1 MRRPLQNLHLLKAD
15 MEKKG
20 WMIDSFKFRFKKINY
35 IALAILFAPGEP
47 RDKYALVRRML

>member
-20 WMIDSFKFRFKKINY
+20 WMIDRISESWVCQSD
-35 IALAILFAPGEP
+35 GEGFLLC
-47 RDKYALVRRML
+47 KE